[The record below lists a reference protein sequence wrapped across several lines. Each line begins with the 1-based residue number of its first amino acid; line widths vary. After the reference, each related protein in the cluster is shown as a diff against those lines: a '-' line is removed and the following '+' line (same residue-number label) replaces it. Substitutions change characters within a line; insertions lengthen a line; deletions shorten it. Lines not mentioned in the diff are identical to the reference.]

1 MPFQYGA
8 RNKTFYHLLDSIYLL
23 DCDIVYITHETE
35 KYHDGTPIG
44 MIANWKDWGG
54 KLEQEIHCSRKK
66 IKGEIHYLAEL
77 VGSRTNGNL
86 VGKTW
91 TVRQG
96 TPPNIVWN
104 GIPEL
109 REGKV

>member
-1 MPFQYGA
+1 M
-8 RNKTFYHLLDSIYLL
+8 
-23 DCDIVYITHETE
+23 
-35 KYHDGTPIG
+35 
-44 MIANWKDWGG
+44 
-54 KLEQEIHCSRKK
+54 
-66 IKGEIHYLAEL
+66 HYLAEL